1 MTKLPSELKLCKV
14 QRSQSILVKS
24 PSKKLKKQLETIH
37 DANYAPPPT
46 NKQRESSIGS
56 RSPMSVNS
64 RGVKK
69 RYLGDR
75 TFMKTQKVNSP
86 LVSANLR
93 FQEAFRG
100 IKRLR
105 EEAMSNTHELDTLQL
120 LEE

>member
-1 MTKLPSELKLCKV
+1 
-14 QRSQSILVKS
+14 
-24 PSKKLKKQLETIH
+24 
-37 DANYAPPPT
+37 
-46 NKQRESSIGS
+46 
-56 RSPMSVNS
+56 MSVNS

>member
-1 MTKLPSELKLCKV
+1 
-14 QRSQSILVKS
+14 
-24 PSKKLKKQLETIH
+24 
-37 DANYAPPPT
+37 
-46 NKQRESSIGS
+46 
-56 RSPMSVNS
+56 MSVNS

-120 LEE
+120 LEEQKQEYEVDNFTQTSSVVGDSVLKNATASTAAA